1 MGPGAGTIN
10 DMTEKEFLG
19 GREHSQEEEY
29 FRRRDRELID
39 KMRKAAEAAELR
51 KQLGERAGLDDPEMV
66 QELQDLGF
74 TPETVELLPLMPAI
88 QMAWAEGGV
97 TAQER
102 ATLVSLARAR
112 GVTEDSAGD
121 RQLHQWL
128 DTRPDDS
135 VFERA
140 MRLINALLDR
150 GTGLKLDADDLVKLS
165 EEVALASGGILGII
179 GRVSREEK
187 QLLHSLADQL
197 KARRR

>member
-1 MGPGAGTIN
+1 MS
-10 DMTEKEFLG
+10 EKEFFAN
-19 GREHSQEEEY
+19 REHSQEEEY

-39 KMRKAAEAAELR
+39 KMRKAAEAVQLR

-74 TPETVELLPLMPAI
+74 TPDTVELLPLMPAI

-97 TAQER
+97 TSQER

-112 GVTEDSAGD
+112 GVTEGSPGD
-121 RQLHQWL
+121 VQLRNWL
-128 DTRPDDS
+128 DSRPDDQ

-140 MRLINALLDR
+140 MRLINALLER
-150 GTGLKLDADDLVKLS
+150 GHGLKLDADDLVKFS

-179 GRVSREEK
+179 GRISKEERA
-187 QLLHSLADQL
+187 LLASLAEQL
-197 KARRR
+197 KGRKK

>member
-1 MGPGAGTIN
+1 
-10 DMTEKEFLG
+10 MTEKDFLG

-29 FRRRDRELID
+29 FRRRDRELVD
-39 KMRKAAEAAELR
+39 KMRQAAEAVKLR
-51 KQLGERAGLDDPEMV
+51 KMLGERAGLDDPEMV

-74 TPETVELLPLMPAI
+74 TPDTVELLPLMPAI

-97 TAQER
+97 TSQER

-112 GVTEDSAGD
+112 GVAEGSPGD
-121 RQLHQWL
+121 VQLHNWL
-128 DTRPDDS
+128 DSRPDDQ

-140 MRLINALLDR
+140 MRLISALGER
-150 GTGLKLDADDLVKLS
+150 GHGLKLDADDLVKFS

-179 GRVSREEK
+179 GRISREEK
-187 QLLHSLADQL
+187 ELLKKLAEQL

>member
-1 MGPGAGTIN
+1 
-10 DMTEKEFLG
+10 MTEKDFLG

-39 KMRKAAEAAELR
+39 KMRKAAEAVELR
-51 KQLGERAGLDDPEMV
+51 KQLGERAGLDDPALV

-112 GVTEDSAGD
+112 GVTEGSAGD
-121 RQLHQWL
+121 VQLHAWL
-128 DTRPDDS
+128 NNRPGDE
-135 VFERA
+135 VFARA

-150 GTGLKLDADDLVKLS
+150 GHGLKLDADDLVKLS

-179 GRVSREEK
+179 GRISREEK
-187 QLLHSLADQL
+187 ELLNSLATQL

>member
-1 MGPGAGTIN
+1 
-10 DMTEKEFLG
+10 MTEKDFLG

-39 KMRKAAEAAELR
+39 KMRRAAEAVQLR

-74 TPETVELLPLMPAI
+74 TPDTVELLPLMPAI

-97 TAQER
+97 TPQER

-112 GVTEDSAGD
+112 GVAEGSPGD
-121 RQLHQWL
+121 VQLHNWL
-128 DTRPDDS
+128 DIRPDDQ
-135 VFERA
+135 VFARA

-150 GTGLKLDADDLVKLS
+150 GHGLKVDADDLVKFS

-179 GRVSREEK
+179 GRVSKEERA
-187 QLLHSLADQL
+187 LLASLAEQL
-197 KARRR
+197 KGRKK

>member
-1 MGPGAGTIN
+1 
-10 DMTEKEFLG
+10 MTEKDFLG

-39 KMRKAAEAAELR
+39 KMRRAAEAVQLR

-74 TPETVELLPLMPAI
+74 TPDTVELLPLMPAI

-97 TAQER
+97 TSQER

-112 GVTEDSAGD
+112 GVAEGSPGD
-121 RQLHQWL
+121 VQLHNWL
-128 DTRPDDS
+128 DSRPDDQ
-135 VFERA
+135 VFARA
-140 MRLINALLDR
+140 MRLINALLER
-150 GTGLKLDADDLVKLS
+150 GHGLKLDADDLVKFS

-179 GRVSREEK
+179 GRISKEERA
-187 QLLHSLADQL
+187 LLASLAEQL
-197 KARRR
+197 KGRKK